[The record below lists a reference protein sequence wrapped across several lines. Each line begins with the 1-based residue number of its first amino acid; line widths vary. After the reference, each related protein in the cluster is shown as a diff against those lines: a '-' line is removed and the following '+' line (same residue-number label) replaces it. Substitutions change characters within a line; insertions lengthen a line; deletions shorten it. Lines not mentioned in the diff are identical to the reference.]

1 MRVTCDLLP
10 FPPNGDRLPFGYME
24 HRWGMAQ
31 FLHAPG
37 LPVLGVV
44 FAWAG
49 DRWFAVPCLAM
60 GGYARVLST
69 LTTRGLWTL
78 RRRRRA
84 RAAPARTARGGPDTV
99 EE

>member
-1 MRVTCDLLP
+1 M
-10 FPPNGDRLPFGYME
+10 
-24 HRWGMAQ
+24 
-31 FLHAPG
+31 
-37 LPVLGVV
+37 

-49 DRWFAVPCLAM
+49 DWWFAVPRLVV
-60 GGYARVLST
+60 GGYARVPST
-69 LTTRGLWTL
+69 PMTRGPWTL